1 MSTETT
7 VFVCVK
13 IALPDSMTSFPEPK
27 QKLDEGEFVSSG
39 IPLDRLHM
47 LILRRAQIETRIVA
61 IKGSP
66 GTLDLP
72 TQLTA
77 FDRSV

>member
-13 IALPDSMTSFPEPK
+13 IALPDSMTSFPDPK
-27 QKLDEGEFVSSG
+27 QKLDEGEFVSDA
-39 IPLDRLHM
+39 IPLIRLH
-47 LILRRAQIETRIVA
+47 IADIAEIQIETRIVP

-66 GTLDLP
+66 GTLDLHAH
-72 TQLTA
+72 LTV

>member
-27 QKLDEGEFVSSG
+27 QKLDEGEFVSNG
-39 IPLDRLHM
+39 IPLNRLHM
-47 LILRRAQIETRIVA
+47 LILRRSRS
-61 IKGSP
+61 KHG
-66 GTLDLP
+66 LLP
-72 TQLTA
+72 SKARRAPSIYLH
-77 FDRSV
+77 S

>member
-13 IALPDSMTSFPEPK
+13 IALPESITSFPEPK
-27 QKLDEGEFVSSG
+27 QKLDEGEFVRNG
-39 IPLDRLHM
+39 TPLNHLH
-47 LILRRAQIETRIVA
+47 IADIAEIQIETRIVA

-66 GTLDLP
+66 GTFDMH
-72 TQLTA
+72 TQLIA
-77 FDRSV
+77 FDRPV